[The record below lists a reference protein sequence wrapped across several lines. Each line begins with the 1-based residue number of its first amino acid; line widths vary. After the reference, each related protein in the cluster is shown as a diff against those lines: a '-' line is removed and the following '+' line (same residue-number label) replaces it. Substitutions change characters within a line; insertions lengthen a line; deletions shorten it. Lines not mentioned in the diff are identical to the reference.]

1 MAPLSRLVSEVFAV
15 AKQSLKPGDTLD
27 SIGGGTFY
35 SLIDTYDASRQEKLL
50 PVGLAKGATLVR
62 AVPQDQP
69 ITLDDVKL
77 REPSTLLDLRKLQD
91 DWMAGRMNE
100 DVLAST
106 LDQIAVD

>member
-1 MAPLSRLVSEVFAV
+1 V
-15 AKQSLKPGDTLD
+15 AKQPLKPGDTLD

-35 SLIDTYDASRQEKLL
+35 SLIDIYEVARQERLL

-77 REPSTLLDLRKLQD
+77 REPSTLVDLRKLQD
-91 DWMAGRMNE
+91 DWMAGRVNE
-100 DVLAST
+100 DVLAAT
-106 LDQIAVD
+106 LDQIAID